1 MSNEKIGQILK
12 ESRKRNHLSVHE
24 TGIILYKQYGHKIA
38 DKTIY
43 GWESNQAHPTVDTFL
58 ELCEIYQI
66 QNLSLFMEKDGN
78 NFNSAFKITS
88 EERRFLSLCRK
99 NPLVKVIMQC
109 LLKLVCPDKNDQK
122 N

>member
-1 MSNEKIGQILK
+1 MSNQKIGQILK

-24 TGIILYKQYGHKIA
+24 TAAILHQQYGHKVA

-66 QNLSLFMEKDGN
+66 RNLSPFMERDGG
-78 NFNSAFKITS
+78 NSNSVLMITK
-88 EERRFLSLCRK
+88 EERSFIFLCRK
-99 NPLVKVIMQC
+99 NSLVKVIMQC
-109 LLKLVCPDKNDQK
+109 LLKLVCPERNEQK